1 MASQEV
7 LTALESLHRE
17 IEKLEPAIKHVET
30 AQQVTQTVKA
40 IPQKYVE
47 FLQEVKGNDLKHKEE
62 LKNLFAKDL
71 SKLSEENKK
80 LQKTTTEI
88 QQQVK
93 LEQETSNKF
102 KEKLLQE
109 VKESDTLH
117 KKELKDLF
125 AIELASI
132 SDENKKLL
140 KTTSELQ
147 QQVKLETEALAKLKE
162 TVQSFHERVEKINF
176 PERLDK
182 LDANV
187 AGIMAA
193 IQSVQSRLDGL
204 ERNISDRLRD
214 MHDYQKETR
223 ATLQSG
229 LEQTK
234 TVLQTAIDVAAK
246 KQQTL
251 TYITWTLVV
260 VAIII
265 TFVLKK

>member
-1 MASQEV
+1 MPSQEV

-17 IEKLEPAIKHVET
+17 IEKLEPAIRHVET

-40 IPQKYVE
+40 IPQKHVE
-47 FLQEVKGNDLKHKEE
+47 LLQEVKTSDAKHKEE
-62 LKNLFAKDL
+62 LKTLFAKEL
-71 SKLSEENKK
+71 SGFTEENKK

-93 LEQETSNKF
+93 LEQE
-102 KEKLLQE
+102 
-109 VKESDTLH
+109 
-117 KKELKDLF
+117 
-125 AIELASI
+125 
-132 SDENKKLL
+132 
-140 KTTSELQ
+140 
-147 QQVKLETEALAKLKE
+147 ALANLKE

-214 MHDYQKETR
+214 MQDYQKETR
-223 ATLQSG
+223 AVLQSG
-229 LEQTK
+229 LEQSK
-234 TVLQTAIDVAAK
+234 TALQTAVDTAAK

-251 TYITWTLVV
+251 TYITWTLIVTG
-260 VAIII
+260 III
-265 TFVLKK
+265 LFLRG

>member
-40 IPQKYVE
+40 IPQKHVE
-47 FLQEVKGNDLKHKEE
+47 LLTEVKNNDAKHKEE
-62 LKNLFAKDL
+62 LKNLFAKEL
-71 SKLSEENKK
+71 SGFTEENKK

-93 LEQETSNKF
+93 LEQ
-102 KEKLLQE
+102 
-109 VKESDTLH
+109 
-117 KKELKDLF
+117 
-125 AIELASI
+125 
-132 SDENKKLL
+132 
-140 KTTSELQ
+140 
-147 QQVKLETEALAKLKE
+147 EALAKLKE

-214 MHDYQKETR
+214 MQDYQKETR
-223 ATLQSG
+223 AALQSS

-234 TVLQTAIDVAAK
+234 TALQTTVDAAAK
-246 KQQTL
+246 KQQTF
-251 TYITWTLVV
+251 TYITWALVV

>member
-30 AQQVTQTVKA
+30 AQQVTQIVKA
-40 IPQKYVE
+40 IPQKHVE
-47 FLQEVKGNDLKHKEE
+47 LLQEVKSNDAKHKEE
-62 LKNLFAKDL
+62 LKTLFAKEL
-71 SKLSEENKK
+71 SGFTEENNK
-80 LQKTTTEI
+80 LQKTTTDI

-93 LEQETSNKF
+93 LEQ
-102 KEKLLQE
+102 
-109 VKESDTLH
+109 
-117 KKELKDLF
+117 
-125 AIELASI
+125 
-132 SDENKKLL
+132 
-140 KTTSELQ
+140 
-147 QQVKLETEALAKLKE
+147 EALAKLKE

-204 ERNISDRLRD
+204 ERNIADRLRD
-214 MHDYQKETR
+214 MQDYQKETR
-223 ATLQSG
+223 TALQSG
-229 LEQTK
+229 LEQSK
-234 TVLQTAIDVAAK
+234 TAIQTAVDAAAK

-251 TYITWTLVV
+251 TYITWALVA

>member
-7 LTALESLHRE
+7 ITALESLHRE

-30 AQQVTQTVKA
+30 AQQVTQMVKA
-40 IPQKYVE
+40 IPQKHVE
-47 FLQEVKGNDLKHKEE
+47 LLTEVKNNDAKHKEE
-62 LKNLFAKDL
+62 LKNLFAKEL
-71 SKLSEENKK
+71 SGFTEENKK

-93 LEQETSNKF
+93 LEQE
-102 KEKLLQE
+102 
-109 VKESDTLH
+109 
-117 KKELKDLF
+117 
-125 AIELASI
+125 
-132 SDENKKLL
+132 
-140 KTTSELQ
+140 
-147 QQVKLETEALAKLKE
+147 ALGKLKE
-162 TVQSFHERVEKINF
+162 TVQSFYERVEKINF

-214 MHDYQKETR
+214 IQDYQKETR
-223 ATLQSG
+223 AVLQSS

-234 TVLQTAIDVAAK
+234 TALQTAADAASK
-246 KQQTL
+246 KQQTFS
-251 TYITWTLVV
+251 YITWALIVA
-260 VAIII
+260 AIII
-265 TFVLKK
+265 IKLIGG

>member
-40 IPQKYVE
+40 IPQKHVAL
-47 FLQEVKGNDLKHKEE
+47 LQEIKNNDAEHKEE
-62 LKNLFAKDL
+62 LKTLFAKEL
-71 SKLSEENKK
+71 SGFTEENKR
-80 LQKTTTEI
+80 LQKTTTDI

-93 LEQETSNKF
+93 LEQ
-102 KEKLLQE
+102 
-109 VKESDTLH
+109 
-117 KKELKDLF
+117 
-125 AIELASI
+125 
-132 SDENKKLL
+132 
-140 KTTSELQ
+140 
-147 QQVKLETEALAKLKE
+147 EALAKLKE

-204 ERNISDRLRD
+204 ERNIVDRLRE
-214 MHDYQKETR
+214 MHDYHKETR
-223 ATLQSG
+223 ATFQSAV
-229 LEQTK
+229 EQSK
-234 TVLQTAIDVAAK
+234 TALQTSVDTAAK
-246 KQQTL
+246 KQQTF
-251 TYITWTLVV
+251 TYITWALI
-260 VAIII
+260 VACIIML
-265 TFVLKK
+265 FLGR

>member
-7 LTALESLHRE
+7 LTALEILHRE

-40 IPQKYVE
+40 IPQKHVE
-47 FLQEVKGNDLKHKEE
+47 LLQEVKSNDAKHKEE
-62 LKNLFAKDL
+62 LKTLFAKEL
-71 SKLSEENKK
+71 SGFTDQNKK

-93 LEQETSNKF
+93 LEQ
-102 KEKLLQE
+102 
-109 VKESDTLH
+109 
-117 KKELKDLF
+117 
-125 AIELASI
+125 
-132 SDENKKLL
+132 
-140 KTTSELQ
+140 
-147 QQVKLETEALAKLKE
+147 EALAKLKE

-187 AGIMAA
+187 AGIMTA

-204 ERNISDRLRD
+204 ERNIADRLRD
-214 MHDYQKETR
+214 MQDYQKETR

-229 LEQTK
+229 LEQLK
-234 TVLQTAIDVAAK
+234 TTFKMAVDTAAK
-246 KQQTL
+246 NQQTL
-251 TYITWTLVV
+251 TYITWALVV

-265 TFVLKK
+265 TFVLKKY

>member
-40 IPQKYVE
+40 IPQKHVE
-47 FLQEVKGNDLKHKEE
+47 LMQEVKSNDAKHKDE
-62 LKNLFAKDL
+62 LRNLFAKEL
-71 SKLSEENKK
+71 SGFTEENKK

-93 LEQETSNKF
+93 LEQE
-102 KEKLLQE
+102 
-109 VKESDTLH
+109 
-117 KKELKDLF
+117 
-125 AIELASI
+125 
-132 SDENKKLL
+132 
-140 KTTSELQ
+140 
-147 QQVKLETEALAKLKE
+147 ALARLKE

-204 ERNISDRLRD
+204 ERNIPDRLRD
-214 MHDYQKETR
+214 MQDYQKETR

-234 TVLQTAIDVAAK
+234 TALQTAVDTAAK
-246 KQQTL
+246 KQQAF
-251 TYITWTLVV
+251 TYITWALI
-260 VAIII
+260 VACIIML
-265 TFVLKK
+265 FLGR

>member
-7 LTALESLHRE
+7 LTALETLHRE

-40 IPQKYVE
+40 IPQKHVE
-47 FLQEVKGNDLKHKEE
+47 LLQEVKSNDAQHKDE
-62 LKNLFAKDL
+62 LKNLFAKEL
-71 SKLSEENKK
+71 SGFTEENKK

-93 LEQETSNKF
+93 LEQ
-102 KEKLLQE
+102 
-109 VKESDTLH
+109 
-117 KKELKDLF
+117 
-125 AIELASI
+125 
-132 SDENKKLL
+132 
-140 KTTSELQ
+140 
-147 QQVKLETEALAKLKE
+147 EALAKLKE

-214 MHDYQKETR
+214 MQDYQKETR

-234 TVLQTAIDVAAK
+234 TALQTAVETAAK

-251 TYITWTLVV
+251 TYITWALVV

>member
-7 LTALESLHRE
+7 ITALESLHRE

-40 IPQKYVE
+40 IPQKHVE
-47 FLQEVKGNDLKHKEE
+47 LLTEVKNNDAKHKEE
-62 LKNLFAKDL
+62 LKNIFAKEL
-71 SKLSEENKK
+71 SGFTEENKK

-93 LEQETSNKF
+93 LEQ
-102 KEKLLQE
+102 
-109 VKESDTLH
+109 
-117 KKELKDLF
+117 
-125 AIELASI
+125 
-132 SDENKKLL
+132 
-140 KTTSELQ
+140 
-147 QQVKLETEALAKLKE
+147 EALAKLKE

-214 MHDYQKETR
+214 IQDYQKETR
-223 ATLQSG
+223 VALQS
-229 LEQTK
+229 
-234 TVLQTAIDVAAK
+234 AADASSK
-246 KQQTL
+246 RQQKF
-251 TYITWTLVV
+251 TYITWALIV
-260 VAIII
+260 VAISII
-265 TFVLKK
+265 FVLKK

>member
-1 MASQEV
+1 MASQDV
-7 LTALESLHRE
+7 LTALDKLHRE
-17 IEKLEPAIKHVET
+17 IEKLEPAIRHVET

-40 IPQKYVE
+40 IPQKHVE
-47 FLQEVKGNDLKHKEE
+47 LLQEVKSNDAKHKDE
-62 LKNLFAKDL
+62 LKNLFEKEL
-71 SKLSEENKK
+71 SGFTEENKK

-93 LEQETSNKF
+93 LEQ
-102 KEKLLQE
+102 
-109 VKESDTLH
+109 
-117 KKELKDLF
+117 
-125 AIELASI
+125 
-132 SDENKKLL
+132 
-140 KTTSELQ
+140 
-147 QQVKLETEALAKLKE
+147 EALAKLKE

-234 TVLQTAIDVAAK
+234 TALQTAVDTAAK

-251 TYITWTLVV
+251 TYITWALVV
-260 VAIII
+260 VAIIT
-265 TFVLKK
+265 TFVLNKL

>member
-7 LTALESLHRE
+7 ITALESLHRE

-40 IPQKYVE
+40 IPQKHVE
-47 FLQEVKGNDLKHKEE
+47 LLTEVKNNDAKHKEE
-62 LKNLFAKDL
+62 LKNLFAKEL
-71 SKLSEENKK
+71 SGFTEENKK

-93 LEQETSNKF
+93 LEQE
-102 KEKLLQE
+102 
-109 VKESDTLH
+109 
-117 KKELKDLF
+117 
-125 AIELASI
+125 
-132 SDENKKLL
+132 
-140 KTTSELQ
+140 
-147 QQVKLETEALAKLKE
+147 ALAKLKE
-162 TVQSFHERVEKINF
+162 TVQLFHERVEKINF

-187 AGIMAA
+187 AGIMTA

-214 MHDYQKETR
+214 MQDYQKETR
-223 ATLQSG
+223 VALQSG
-229 LEQTK
+229 LEQNK
-234 TVLQTAIDVAAK
+234 TALQTAVDAAAK
-246 KQQTL
+246 KQQTF
-251 TYITWTLVV
+251 TYITWALVV

-265 TFVLKK
+265 IFMGGK

>member
-7 LTALESLHRE
+7 LTALETLHRE

-30 AQQVTQTVKA
+30 AQLVTQTVKA
-40 IPQKYVE
+40 IPQKHME
-47 FLQEVKGNDLKHKEE
+47 LLQEVKSNDAKHKDE
-62 LKNLFAKDL
+62 LKNLFAKEL
-71 SKLSEENKK
+71 SGFTEENKK

-88 QQQVK
+88 QQQVR
-93 LEQETSNKF
+93 LEQ
-102 KEKLLQE
+102 
-109 VKESDTLH
+109 
-117 KKELKDLF
+117 
-125 AIELASI
+125 
-132 SDENKKLL
+132 
-140 KTTSELQ
+140 
-147 QQVKLETEALAKLKE
+147 EALAKLKE

-223 ATLQSG
+223 AALQSG

-234 TVLQTAIDVAAK
+234 TGLQTAVETAAK

-251 TYITWTLVV
+251 TYITWALVV

>member
-7 LTALESLHRE
+7 ITALESLHRE

-40 IPQKYVE
+40 IPQKHVE
-47 FLQEVKGNDLKHKEE
+47 LLTEVKNNDAKHKEE
-62 LKNLFAKDL
+62 LKNLFAKEL
-71 SKLSEENKK
+71 SGFTEENKK

-93 LEQETSNKF
+93 LEQ
-102 KEKLLQE
+102 
-109 VKESDTLH
+109 
-117 KKELKDLF
+117 
-125 AIELASI
+125 
-132 SDENKKLL
+132 
-140 KTTSELQ
+140 
-147 QQVKLETEALAKLKE
+147 EALAKLKE

-214 MHDYQKETR
+214 MQDYQKETR
-223 ATLQSG
+223 ASLQTG

-234 TVLQTAIDVAAK
+234 TALQTAVDTAAK
-246 KQQTL
+246 KQQTF
-251 TYITWTLVV
+251 TYITWALVV